1 MSDQP
6 TIAPPPDEW
15 GADLPYPDPDT
26 GATSGHSGVDTSR
39 DRAHREDA
47 DGTTSV
53 RQSRALQYLN
63 IARSNGVTWKELADI
78 AGWHHGQ
85 ASGVLSGLHKAGRI
99 ARLAETRNR
108 CHVYVALAHVAD
120 RETQN
125 HGGHDWKA
133 RAETAE
139 RTLADITRYIEE
151 GDTVPAW
158 VKRDARAILYPDEVL

>member
-15 GADLPYPDPDT
+15 GTALPYPDPDT

-47 DGTTSV
+47 DGTTTW
-53 RQSRALQYLN
+53 RQATVIEHLDRRGVS
-63 IARSNGVTWKELADI
+63 GVTWKELADLT
-78 AGWHHGQ
+78 GWHHGQ
-85 ASGVLSGLHKAGRI
+85 ASGVLSGLHKTGRI
-99 ARLAETRNR
+99 DRLAETRGR
-108 CHVYVALAHVAD
+108 SHVYVLPGYVAD

-125 HGGHDWKA
+125 HGGNDWRG
-133 RAETAE
+133 RAVAAE

-158 VKRDARAILYPDEVL
+158 VKRDARRILTPDEVL